1 MPIIF
6 ADTLSPSWDLVA
18 DIQILLH
25 FHFMQN
31 AYLAGTLVAITAG
44 LMGFFMV
51 LRSQSFAGHSLA
63 NVGFAGATGAVLLGI
78 PPVVGLFLAG
88 VLAAIGIQTLNV
100 AAGERRQSDIAVG
113 AVLTAS
119 LALGFLFIH
128 LATAEYA
135 ANVYNVL
142 FGNVLGISDTDVG
155 VIAYSTLVLLAVLIF
170 IARPFFFASLDP
182 DVAAASGVP
191 VRLLAFGYLVLLALE
206 VAVAVQIVGVL
217 LIFALL
223 VTPAAI
229 AQYVTTR
236 PAVAA
241 ALAVALA
248 LLFTWMGLA
257 VGYFTLYP
265 VGFFIT
271 TFAFGTYALV
281 RGGRFV
287 LKRAGQRHLALSHL
301 ERSGGEVMSVV
312 VAGVLPPFTLN
323 LWQDVQAMLSYDF
336 MRQALLA
343 GTILSIVAGLVG
355 YFVVL
360 RHQSFAGESLSDVA
374 FAGALGRCSPGH
386 QPACVLAGHHY
397 RGGSGDGGIRR
408 AVAGTR
414 RGHWDGACLGAG
426 IGGAL
431 PEPVHD
437 AGQRDRHGLLRR
449 NGVVRQPPGHLRRP
463 DTYHRARQRTGGAP
477 PPPHRASVALRLA

>member
-1 MPIIF
+1 MPILF

-18 DIQILLH
+18 DIQLLLH

-31 AYLAGTLVAITAG
+31 AYLAGTLVAISAG
-44 LMGFFMV
+44 LLGFFMV
-51 LRSQSFAGHSLA
+51 LRNQSFAGHSLA
-63 NVGFAGATGAVLLGI
+63 NVGFAGATGAVLFGI

-88 VLAAIGIQTLNV
+88 GLAAVGIQTLTV
-100 AAGERRQSDIAVG
+100 AAGERRQSDIVVG
-113 AVLTAS
+113 AVFTAS

-155 VIAYSTLVLLAVLIF
+155 VIALSTLVLVGVLLF

-206 VAVAVQIVGVL
+206 VAVAVQVVGVL

-229 AQYVTTR
+229 AQEVTTR

-257 VGYFTLYP
+257 VGYFTPYP

-281 RGGRFV
+281 RGARFIGQ
-287 LKRAGQRHLALSHL
+287 RAGQRHRILSPL
-301 ERSGGEVMSVV
+301 DRSGGE
-312 VAGVLPPFTLN
+312 A
-323 LWQDVQAMLSYDF
+323 
-336 MRQALLA
+336 
-343 GTILSIVAGLVG
+343 
-355 YFVVL
+355 
-360 RHQSFAGESLSDVA
+360 
-374 FAGALGRCSPGH
+374 
-386 QPACVLAGHHY
+386 
-397 RGGSGDGGIRR
+397 
-408 AVAGTR
+408 
-414 RGHWDGACLGAG
+414 
-426 IGGAL
+426 
-431 PEPVHD
+431 
-437 AGQRDRHGLLRR
+437 
-449 NGVVRQPPGHLRRP
+449 
-463 DTYHRARQRTGGAP
+463 
-477 PPPHRASVALRLA
+477 

>member
-1 MPIIF
+1 MPIAF

-51 LRSQSFAGHSLA
+51 LRNQSFAGHSLA
-63 NVGFAGATGAVLLGI
+63 NVGFAGATGAVLFGV

-88 VLAAIGIQTLNV
+88 GLAAVGIQTLNV

-142 FGNVLGISDTDVG
+142 FGNVLGISDADVG
-155 VIAYSTLVLLAVLIF
+155 VIAVSTLVLLGVLFI
-170 IARPFFFASLDP
+170 IARPLFFATLDP

-191 VRLLAFGYLVLLALE
+191 IRLLAFGYLVLLALE
-206 VAVAVQIVGVL
+206 VAVAVQVVGVL

-241 ALAVALA
+241 AIAVVLA

-257 VGYFTLYP
+257 VGYFTPYP

-271 TFAFGTYALV
+271 TFAFGTYAIV
-281 RGGRFV
+281 RGARFIRQ
-287 LKRAGQRHLALSHL
+287 RAGQRHHALPHL
-301 ERSGGEVMSVV
+301 ERSGGEV
-312 VAGVLPPFTLN
+312 
-323 LWQDVQAMLSYDF
+323 
-336 MRQALLA
+336 
-343 GTILSIVAGLVG
+343 
-355 YFVVL
+355 
-360 RHQSFAGESLSDVA
+360 
-374 FAGALGRCSPGH
+374 
-386 QPACVLAGHHY
+386 
-397 RGGSGDGGIRR
+397 
-408 AVAGTR
+408 
-414 RGHWDGACLGAG
+414 
-426 IGGAL
+426 
-431 PEPVHD
+431 
-437 AGQRDRHGLLRR
+437 
-449 NGVVRQPPGHLRRP
+449 
-463 DTYHRARQRTGGAP
+463 
-477 PPPHRASVALRLA
+477 

>member
-51 LRSQSFAGHSLA
+51 LRNQSFVGHSLA
-63 NVGFAGATGAVLLGI
+63 NVGFAGATGAVLFSV

-88 VLAAIGIQTLNV
+88 GLAAVGIQTLNV

-155 VIAYSTLVLLAVLIF
+155 VIAVSTLVLLGVLLF

-191 VRLLAFGYLVLLALE
+191 VRPLAFAYLVLLALE
-206 VAVAVQIVGVL
+206 VAVAVQVVGVL

-236 PAVAA
+236 PTVAA

-257 VGYFTLYP
+257 VGYFTPYP

-271 TFAFGTYALV
+271 TFAFGTYVLA

-287 LKRAGQRHLALSHL
+287 LKRAGQRHHARPHL
-301 ERSGGEVMSVV
+301 ERSGGE
-312 VAGVLPPFTLN
+312 A
-323 LWQDVQAMLSYDF
+323 
-336 MRQALLA
+336 
-343 GTILSIVAGLVG
+343 
-355 YFVVL
+355 
-360 RHQSFAGESLSDVA
+360 
-374 FAGALGRCSPGH
+374 
-386 QPACVLAGHHY
+386 
-397 RGGSGDGGIRR
+397 
-408 AVAGTR
+408 
-414 RGHWDGACLGAG
+414 
-426 IGGAL
+426 
-431 PEPVHD
+431 
-437 AGQRDRHGLLRR
+437 
-449 NGVVRQPPGHLRRP
+449 
-463 DTYHRARQRTGGAP
+463 
-477 PPPHRASVALRLA
+477 